1 MRHLYFYV
9 IRRKEK
15 QMNEQ
20 KIAEIF
26 KKYKSAVNK
35 KIASDQK
42 YIRYIKIKKAL

>member
-1 MRHLYFYV
+1 
-9 IRRKEK
+9 
-15 QMNEQ
+15 MNEQ

-26 KKYKSAVNK
+26 KKYNSAVNK